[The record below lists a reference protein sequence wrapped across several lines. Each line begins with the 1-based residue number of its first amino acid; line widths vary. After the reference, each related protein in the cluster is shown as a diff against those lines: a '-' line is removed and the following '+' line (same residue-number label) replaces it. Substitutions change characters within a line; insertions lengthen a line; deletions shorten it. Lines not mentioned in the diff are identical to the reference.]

1 MKQCFNLFSKIYS
14 WRTGLLRETVNG
26 VVYRKIPSPDSSG
39 NPCGAF
45 VLPHK
50 IETYGGNS
58 SKKNSPTTFV
68 IGECNNKELKRLLVN
83 DNPLS

>member
-1 MKQCFNLFSKIYS
+1 MYS
-14 WRTGLLRETVNG
+14 LITGSLRETVNR
-26 VVYRKIPSPDSSG
+26 VIYHKIPSLDSSG
-39 NPCGAF
+39 NPCGTF

-68 IGECNNKELKRLLVN
+68 IGECNSKELKRLLVH